1 MQTYNPQCP
10 TNEPR
15 QSGRAASQDDGW
27 RHVPIETLRAFMEQ
41 LVLATS
47 LRDVAALVGLGH
59 EALRKFVNG
68 TTERPHQR
76 SLRAMGQLYNER
88 QALQARE
95 RATTP
100 TAGQL
105 KLLLPRG
112 LEEASTTVR
121 EVFDAIRGT
130 RKAGAYADDME
141 RFLLRR
147 LEEEYAVEP
156 GPASTRKRSRK

>member
-1 MQTYNPQCP
+1 MPL
-10 TNEPR
+10 
-15 QSGRAASQDDGW
+15 
-27 RHVPIETLRAFMEQ
+27 ETLRAYMEQ

-47 LRDVAALVGLGH
+47 LRDAAALVGLGH
-59 EALRKFVNG
+59 EALRKFING
-68 TTERPHQR
+68 TTGRPHQR

-95 RATTP
+95 RTTTP

-112 LEEASTTVR
+112 LQDAGAAVQ

-130 RKAGAYADDME
+130 RKAGAYADDLE

-156 GPASTRKRSRK
+156 SWAPARKRSRK

>member
-1 MQTYNPQCP
+1 M
-10 TNEPR
+10 
-15 QSGRAASQDDGW
+15 G
-27 RHVPIETLRAFMEQ
+27 Q
-41 LVLATS
+41 LVLDTS

-59 EALRKFVNG
+59 EALRKFING

-88 QALQARE
+88 QALQAKE
-95 RATTP
+95 RTTAP

-112 LEEASTTVR
+112 LQDASAAVQ
-121 EVFDAIRGT
+121 EVFDAIRGS

-147 LEEEYAVEP
+147 LEEEYFEEP
-156 GPASTRKRSRK
+156 NWGPPRKRSRK

>member
-1 MQTYNPQCP
+1 
-10 TNEPR
+10 
-15 QSGRAASQDDGW
+15 
-27 RHVPIETLRAFMEQ
+27 VPIETLRAFMEQ

-88 QALQARE
+88 QAQAKE
-95 RATTP
+95 RGTTP

-112 LEEASTTVR
+112 LPDASAAVT

-130 RKAGAYADDME
+130 RKAGPYAEEME

-147 LEEEYAVEP
+147 LEEEYAAQP
-156 GPASTRKRSRK
+156 NWAPTRKRSRK